1 MKVKCPTCNVIM
13 KPYER
18 EETFPEGDILI
29 RLSCPEC
36 SMESSVTYYRKK
48 AVEAFED
55 QDIIDEYNEGQSE
68 NLRDSED
75 ILNGFSSCNPL
86 SPAYNVANY
95 IMTKLAVK
103 PDLTFIDEDTIK
115 FRYRT
120 PLAVFRVCI
129 NLDENS
135 VIYTFFDGTGLLLN
149 NPLPSDKCGI
159 AYCDFGSVSGLNDL
173 CRALDEVATEFIVQ
187 EMREFKHE

>member
-1 MKVKCPTCNVIM
+1 MKVKCPTCNVKM
-13 KPYER
+13 KPYQR
-18 EETFPEGDILI
+18 EEIFPDGDTMINLK
-29 RLSCPEC
+29 CPEC
-36 SMESSVTYYRKK
+36 GMKASLYYFRSEVEEGFES
-48 AVEAFED
+48 
-55 QDIIDEYNEGQSE
+55 QDIIDEYNDGQLE
-68 NLRDSED
+68 NLQDSED
-75 ILNGFSSCNPL
+75 ILNDFSSCNPF

-115 FRYRT
+115 LRYLT
-120 PLAVFRVCI
+120 PLAVFMVCI

-135 VIYTFFDGTGLLLN
+135 VIYTFIDGTGLLLN

-187 EMREFKHE
+187 KMREFKHE